1 MTGWLRQ
8 GFLLSETQIPN
19 PGAPLGLGGPRLCCM
34 PRGLAQ
40 DSPTKKAKKTT
51 DSGPGPTG
59 GGQVHAELWLI
70 DACSYIARCT

>member
-8 GFLLSETQIPN
+8 GFLLSETQIIPN

-40 DSPTKKAKKTT
+40 DSPTKKAKKQRIL
-51 DSGPGPTG
+51 DLVPLVG
-59 GGQVHAELWLI
+59 
-70 DACSYIARCT
+70 ARSMLNYG